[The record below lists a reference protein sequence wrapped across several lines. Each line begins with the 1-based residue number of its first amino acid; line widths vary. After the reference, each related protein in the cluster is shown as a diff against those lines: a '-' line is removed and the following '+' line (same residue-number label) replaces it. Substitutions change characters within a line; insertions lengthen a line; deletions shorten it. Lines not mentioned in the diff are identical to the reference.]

1 MQQSHHEGKN
11 EACSLLLKSTSCRQ
25 YKVLIFTML
34 FHAEDQI
41 LLDVQFH
48 VRVDEA
54 GANSQAWLSLFLSI
68 NTLFSVLFIIVVT
81 KLDVLRSWKIRS
93 VEMKIKVS
101 TKRGKTIQ
109 V

>member
-1 MQQSHHEGKN
+1 
-11 EACSLLLKSTSCRQ
+11 
-25 YKVLIFTML
+25 ML

-93 VEMKIKVS
+93 VEMKLKVS
-101 TKRGKTIQ
+101 TKRGNLPSNLFFVEKENLKSSDLKM
-109 V
+109 

>member
-1 MQQSHHEGKN
+1 
-11 EACSLLLKSTSCRQ
+11 
-25 YKVLIFTML
+25 ML

-48 VRVDEA
+48 VQVDEA

>member
-1 MQQSHHEGKN
+1 
-11 EACSLLLKSTSCRQ
+11 
-25 YKVLIFTML
+25 ML

-81 KLDVLRSWKIRS
+81 KLDVLRSWKIRR

>member
-1 MQQSHHEGKN
+1 
-11 EACSLLLKSTSCRQ
+11 
-25 YKVLIFTML
+25 ML

-93 VEMKIKVS
+93 VEMKLKVS